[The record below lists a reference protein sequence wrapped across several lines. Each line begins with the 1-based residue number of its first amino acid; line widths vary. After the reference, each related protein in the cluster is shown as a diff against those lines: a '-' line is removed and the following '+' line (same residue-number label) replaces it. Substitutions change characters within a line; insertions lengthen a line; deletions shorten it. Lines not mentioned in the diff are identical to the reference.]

1 MRKEVLVY
9 LTHIGQMKIKLIK
22 IQKRLLGTFNQMN
35 VETIPKDQ
43 SQIGK
48 IRADVESHKP
58 LDTERR
64 RIFLQLKETKES
76 MIKQRI

>member
-22 IQKRLLGTFNQMN
+22 IQKRLLGTN